1 MKLKN
6 RIICLFILLLLGCS
20 FFSSSYASKT
30 GTVYLEANKET
41 LEKED
46 EIEISVNLKDAKTAA
61 FNFSLYYDNTKFE
74 YISNIENT
82 NVTDNRI
89 IFVWYDTSG
98 GNGAKQGE
106 LVKFK
111 FKAKEN
117 GIATFNLQG
126 EFYSEKGQ
134 LIETNF
140 EEKQVRIGKEESF
153 LKMQSQEKQGTD
165 SSSSNANLQSLR
177 LNIEGITPNFEK
189 GVYEYYLTVGNSVK
203 EIEVLAV
210 SENPNASVEISGN
223 TNLKEG
229 LNSINIVVTSEDKTI
244 KNTYTIY
251 VTKTANLELANTNL
265 EILAIENTL
274 LNPPFDITETN
285 YKTEISNEVEAIKIL
300 SVPQNEKAVVKISGK
315 DNLKQGNN
323 LVTVEVTA
331 PNRF

>member
-6 RIICLFILLLLGCS
+6 RIIYLFILLFIGC
-20 FFSSSYASKT
+20 FFFYSSYALKT
-30 GTVYLEANKET
+30 GTVYLESNKET

-46 EIEISVNLKDAKTAA
+46 EIEVSVNLKDTQTAA
-61 FNFSLYYDNTKFE
+61 FNFSLYFDDTKFE

-82 NVTDNRI
+82 NVVGNRI
-89 IFVWYDTSG
+89 VFVWYDKSG
-98 GNGAKQGE
+98 LNGAKQGE

-134 LIETNF
+134 LIDTNF
-140 EEKQVRIGKEESF
+140 EEKQVRIGKEESI
-153 LKMQSQEKQGTD
+153 LEMQSQGEQGTD
-165 SSSSNANLQSLR
+165 SSTSNANLKTLR

-189 GVYEYYLTVGNSVK
+189 DVYEYYITVGNSVK
-203 EIEVLAV
+203 EIDVLAV
-210 SENPNASVEISGN
+210 SENPNANVEITGN

-229 LNSINIVVTSEDKTI
+229 LNVINIVVTSEDKTI
-244 KNTYTIY
+244 KNTYTIQ

-265 EILAIENTL
+265 EILAIENAL
-274 LNPPFDITETN
+274 LNPTFDVIETN
-285 YKTEISNEVEAIKIL
+285 YKTEISSEVENIKIL
-300 SVPQNEKAVVKISGK
+300 AVPQNEKATVKISGT

-323 LVTVEVTA
+323 LVIVEITA

>member
-1 MKLKN
+1 MKLKK
-6 RIICLFILLLLGCS
+6 RISCLFILLLIGCS
-20 FFSSSYASKT
+20 FFTSSYALKT
-30 GTVYLEANKET
+30 GTVYLESNKET

-46 EIEISVNLKDAKTAA
+46 EIEISVNLKDTKTAA
-61 FNFSLYYDNTKFE
+61 FNFSLYFDNTKFE

-82 NVTDNRI
+82 NVIGNRI
-89 IFVWYDTSG
+89 VFVWYDTSG
-98 GNGAKQGE
+98 GNEAKQGE

-140 EEKQVRIGKEESF
+140 EEKQVRIGKEESI
-153 LKMQSQEKQGTD
+153 LEMQSQGEKGTD
-165 SSSSNANLQSLR
+165 SSTSNASLQSLR

-189 GVYEYYLTVGNSVK
+189 VVYEYYLTVGNSVK
-203 EIEVLAV
+203 EIDVLAV
-210 SENPNASVEISGN
+210 SENPNANVEITGN

-229 LNSINIVVTSEDKTI
+229 LNVINIVVTSEDKTI
-244 KNTYTIY
+244 KNTYTIQ

-265 EILAIENTL
+265 EILAIENAL
-274 LNPPFDITETN
+274 LNPPFDAIETN
-285 YKTEISNEVEAIKIL
+285 YKTEISNEVENIKIL
-300 SVPQNEKAVVKISGK
+300 AVPQNEKAVVKISGK

-323 LVTVEVTA
+323 LVTVEVIA